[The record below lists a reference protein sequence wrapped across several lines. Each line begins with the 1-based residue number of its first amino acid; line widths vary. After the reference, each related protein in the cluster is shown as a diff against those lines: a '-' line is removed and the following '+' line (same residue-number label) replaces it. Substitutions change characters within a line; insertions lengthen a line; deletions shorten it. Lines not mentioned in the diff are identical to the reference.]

1 MAIQSS
7 VNALMQ
13 QLYTIGAIGAGLR
26 EQKKQ
31 TKAAVASA
39 PSFEER
45 YRKEFNIDKNTPLT
59 ENQKMAVKYGDLNQ
73 SRGIIIHPDQAEA
86 WVKRKIMRSK
96 TLGKEKIEVMEEHS
110 PTGGTI
116 ITRAVPYQREV
127 PAVKNEIAEDLARG
141 SVEARTASINKTK
154 SNFDEHT
161 ASLIKYYSKGSGNP

>member
-31 TKAAVASA
+31 TEAAVANL

-45 YRKEFNIDKNTPLT
+45 FRKEFKID
-59 ENQKMAVKYGDLNQ
+59 
-73 SRGIIIHPDQAEA
+73 
-86 WVKRKIMRSK
+86 
-96 TLGKEKIEVMEEHS
+96 EKIPLNPLQKKAVEYGEFAEKNRGAVITPSEALSRTQKVAKRVERMNAIMEEH
-110 PTGGTI
+110 
-116 ITRAVPYQREV
+116 RAGAR
-127 PAVKNEIAEDLARG
+127 VKNEVASDLARA

>member
-45 YRKEFNIDKNTPLT
+45 FRKEFKIDAKTPLT
-59 ENQKMAVKYGDLNQ
+59 KEQQRAVEWGMAQEKRTGGIIEPSRALRAGKVFTSLDERRKLILEKDMAV
-73 SRGIIIHPDQAEA
+73 R
-86 WVKRKIMRSK
+86 
-96 TLGKEKIEVMEEHS
+96 
-110 PTGGTI
+110 
-116 ITRAVPYQREV
+116 
-127 PAVKNEIAEDLARG
+127 NEIASDLARG
-141 SVEARTASINKTK
+141 SVEARTNNINKTK
-154 SNFDEHT
+154 ADFNAHT

>member
-13 QLYTIGAIGAGLR
+13 QLYTIGAISAGLR
-26 EQKKQ
+26 EQKEQ

-45 YRKEFNIDKNTPLT
+45 YRKEFKIDEKTPLT
-59 ENQKMAVKYGDLNQ
+59 SKQKKEVEYGEYLEKKRGSVVTPSDAVKLTRHLEKANERRRY
-73 SRGIIIHPDQAEA
+73 
-86 WVKRKIMRSK
+86 IM
-96 TLGKEKIEVMEEHS
+96 EQE
-110 PTGGTI
+110 
-116 ITRAVPYQREV
+116 RAGAR
-127 PAVKNEIAEDLARG
+127 VKNEIASDLARG
-141 SVEARTASINKTK
+141 SVEARTDSINKTK

>member
-1 MAIQSS
+1 MGIQSS

-13 QLYTIGAIGAGLR
+13 QLYTIGAIGAGLKQQR
-26 EQKKQ
+26 KQ
-31 TKAAVASA
+31 TEAAVASA

-45 YRKEFNIDKNTPLT
+45 YRKAYNIDKNTQLT

-96 TLGKEKIEVMEEHS
+96 TLGQEKIEVMEENS

-127 PAVKNEIAEDLARG
+127 PAVKNEIASDLARG

-154 SNFDEHT
+154 SNFDEHA

>member
-13 QLYTIGAIGAGLR
+13 QIYTIGAIGAGLR

-31 TKAAVASA
+31 IKAVVASA

-45 YRKEFNIDKNTPLT
+45 FRKEFNIDAET
-59 ENQKMAVKYGDLNQ
+59 QLN
-73 SRGIIIHPDQAEA
+73 PDQKKAVEYGEYLEK
-86 WVKRKIMRSK
+86 KRGSVVTPSDALKLTRHLEKANERRRSIM
-96 TLGKEKIEVMEEHS
+96 EQQ
-110 PTGGTI
+110 
-116 ITRAVPYQREV
+116 RAGARVQ
-127 PAVKNEIAEDLARG
+127 NEIASDLARA

-154 SNFDEHT
+154 SNFNEHT

>member
-31 TKAAVASA
+31 TKASVASA

-45 YRKEFNIDKNTPLT
+45 FRKEFKIDAKTPLT
-59 ENQKMAVKYGDLNQ
+59 KEQQRAVEWGMAQEKRTGGIIEPSRALRAGKVFTSLDERRKLILEKDMAV
-73 SRGIIIHPDQAEA
+73 R
-86 WVKRKIMRSK
+86 
-96 TLGKEKIEVMEEHS
+96 
-110 PTGGTI
+110 
-116 ITRAVPYQREV
+116 
-127 PAVKNEIAEDLARG
+127 NEIASDLARA
-141 SVEARTASINKTK
+141 SVEARTNSINQSKADF
-154 SNFDEHT
+154 NAHT

>member
-1 MAIQSS
+1 MGIQSS

-45 YRKEFNIDKNTPLT
+45 FRKAYNIDKNTPLT
-59 ENQKMAVKYGDLNQ
+59 HDQNMAVKFGAHREARLGSIVEPGEAVRWVRVQKLNAERMQ
-73 SRGIIIHPDQAEA
+73 SFID
-86 WVKRKIMRSK
+86 S
-96 TLGKEKIEVMEEHS
+96 
-110 PTGGTI
+110 
-116 ITRAVPYQREV
+116 QRVAPE
-127 PAVKNEIAEDLARG
+127 VKNEIASDLAKA
-141 SVEARTASINKTK
+141 SVEARTDSINQAK

>member
-31 TKAAVASA
+31 TKASVASA

-45 YRKEFNIDKNTPLT
+45 FRKAYNIDKNTQLT
-59 ENQKMAVKYGDLNQ
+59 HDQSMAVKYGAHREARTGSIVEPGEAVRWVRVQKLN
-73 SRGIIIHPDQAEA
+73 AE
-86 WVKRKIMRSK
+86 RMNSFIDS
-96 TLGKEKIEVMEEHS
+96 
-110 PTGGTI
+110 
-116 ITRAVPYQREV
+116 QREI
-127 PAVKNEIAEDLARG
+127 PKVKNEIAEDLARA

-154 SNFDEHT
+154 SNFNEHT
-161 ASLIKYYSKGSGNP
+161 ASLIRYYGKGSGNP

>member
-45 YRKEFNIDKNTPLT
+45 FRKEFKIDAKTPLT
-59 ENQKMAVKYGDLNQ
+59 KEQQRAVEYGEFAEKQRGAVITPSEALSKTQKVAKMAERRR
-73 SRGIIIHPDQAEA
+73 S
-86 WVKRKIMRSK
+86 IM
-96 TLGKEKIEVMEEHS
+96 EQ
-110 PTGGTI
+110 
-116 ITRAVPYQREV
+116 QRE
-127 PAVKNEIAEDLARG
+127 AIARVKNEIASDLARA
-141 SVEARTASINKTK
+141 SVEARTDSINKTK
-154 SNFDEHT
+154 SNFNEHT
-161 ASLIKYYSKGSGNP
+161 ASLIKKYGKGSENP